1 MGVCDQSPSLRL
13 LYGALVIN
21 NYNSTSKKGQK
32 HMPRQPTTAEP
43 ILDGRALLYTRPD
56 SKVFQVRF
64 KIGRQW
70 VHRSTGHK
78 DRLMA
83 IHAAFDLYARYK
95 GLSDRGVQ
103 VTSKTFESVAKVV
116 AAELAKSSKGQDV
129 TYSNYLTNRWI
140 PFFKGKYINNITAKD
155 FEVFFDEL
163 EIKLKQKIKN
173 ITRRQHYVAIN
184 RVFDR
189 AVEQKLIIRG
199 EIPDQ
204 PMAND
209 AGSKS
214 ASRPAFTSDERRLI
228 CNKLIDWVA
237 QGKTKRQREKRLLL
251 RHLVEIL
258 FLTGIRPGTETESIT
273 FGAVQNHFQDGRRN
287 IVIRV
292 SGKTGE
298 RYPVAPVD
306 VLRNFSAVRATIKDV
321 KDTTRFLSLPSG
333 KPYSDPQEDFKDFL
347 IEHGLLI
354 DSMSGEERSLYSCR
368 HTYITQQLLKGV
380 SIYTIANQCGNS
392 VKMIE
397 DYYSKVK
404 PLMSAAAITGATNFD
419 RSVPLPFDDDE

>member
-1 MGVCDQSPSLRL
+1 M
-13 LYGALVIN
+13 A
-21 NYNSTSKKGQK
+21 
-32 HMPRQPTTAEP
+32 RQPTTAEP

-56 SKVFQVRF
+56 SEVFQVRF

-78 DRLMA
+78 DKLAA

-116 AAELAKSSKGQDV
+116 AAELRTSTKGQYV

-140 PFFKGKYINNITAKD
+140 PFFKGRYINNITAKD
-155 FEVFFDEL
+155 YEIFFDEL

-189 AVEQKLIIRG
+189 AVEQKLITRG
-199 EIPDQ
+199 EIPEQ
-204 PMAND
+204 PMAKD
-209 AGSKS
+209 SDSKS
-214 ASRPAFTSDERRLI
+214 TSRPAFTSDERRLI
-228 CNKLIDWVA
+228 FVKMIDWIS
-237 QGKTKRQREKRLLL
+237 QGKTKRQRDKRLVL

-258 FLTGIRPGTETESIT
+258 FLTGIRPGTEVESIT
-273 FGAVQNHFQDGRRN
+273 FGAVQSHVQDGRRTV
-287 IVIRV
+287 VIRV
-292 SGKTGE
+292 AGKTGE
-298 RYPVAPVD
+298 RCPVAPID
-306 VLRNFSAVRATIKDV
+306 VLANFSAVKVTIKDV
-321 KDTTRFLSLPSG
+321 KDSTPFLSLPSG
-333 KPYSDPQEDFKDFL
+333 KPYGDPQEDFKKFL
-347 IEHGLLI
+347 IEHDLLI
-354 DSMSGEERSLYSCR
+354 DPVSREERSLYSCR

-380 SIYTIANQCGNS
+380 SIYIIANQCGNS

-404 PLMSAAAITGATNFD
+404 PLMSAAAITGATSFD

>member
-1 MGVCDQSPSLRL
+1 M
-13 LYGALVIN
+13 A
-21 NYNSTSKKGQK
+21 
-32 HMPRQPTTAEP
+32 RQPTTAES
-43 ILDGRALLYTRPD
+43 ILDGRALLYIRPD
-56 SKVFQVRF
+56 SEVYQVRF

-70 VHRSTGHK
+70 VYRSTGHK
-78 DRLMA
+78 DRQKA
-83 IHAAFDLYARYK
+83 IYAAFDLYAKYK
-95 GLSDRGVQ
+95 GLADSGIQ

-116 AAELAKSSKGQDV
+116 AAELKKSTKGQDI

-140 PFFKGKYINNITAKD
+140 PFFKGRYINNITTKD

-163 EIKLKQKIKN
+163 EIKLKRKIKN

-189 AVEQKLIIRG
+189 AVEQKLITRG

-204 PMAND
+204 PMSKD
-209 AGSKS
+209 ADSKS
-214 ASRPAFTSDERRLI
+214 ESRPAFTADERRLI
-228 CNKLIDWVA
+228 FVKLLDWVA
-237 QGKTKRQREKRLLL
+237 KGKTKRQREKRFVL

-258 FLTGIRPGTETESIT
+258 FLTGIRPGTEAESIT

-287 IVIRV
+287 VVIRV
-292 SGKTGE
+292 SGKTGQ
-298 RYPVAPVD
+298 RYPVAPID
-306 VLRNFSAVRATIKDV
+306 VLSHFSAVKATVKSV
-321 KDTTRFLSLPSG
+321 KDETPFLSLPSG
-333 KPYSDPQEDFKDFL
+333 KPYGDPQEDFKEFL
-347 IEHGLLI
+347 IEHGLLL
-354 DSMSGEERSLYSCR
+354 DPMSGEERSLYSCR

-404 PLMSAAAITGATNFD
+404 PLMSAVAITGATSFD